1 MGTWVVPPRPAAYV
15 EEALL
20 SAILDGTFPPGSVLP
35 GERELAARLGVTRPT
50 LRETLRR
57 LERDGWVTI
66 RQGKPTR
73 VNDFWKEG
81 GLSAL
86 HALVRYAPR
95 LPPTF
100 VPNLLEVRVAM
111 APAYARAAVE
121 RNPDQVL
128 SVLAAAE
135 ALEDTPEAFAAYDWQ
150 LHRTLA
156 IASGNPVFTLILN
169 GFAGFYERMACRY
182 FLSAEARRASRSFY
196 ASLRRATLRG
206 DGVAAQR
213 ITRRAMRRSLVLW
226 EKAQADETQGGHP
239 CDAGTAG
246 GTTR

>member
-1 MGTWVVPPRPAAYV
+1 MPPRPAAYV
-15 EEALL
+15 EEALV

-81 GLSAL
+81 GLSVL
-86 HALVRYAPR
+86 HALVRYAR
-95 LPPTF
+95 ELPPGF

-121 RNPDQVL
+121 RNPEQVL
-128 SVLAAAE
+128 SVLVQAE
-135 ALEDTPEAFAAYDWQ
+135 ALEDTPEAFAAYDWH
-150 LHRTLA
+150 LHRALA
-156 IASGNPVFTLILN
+156 LASGNPVFTLILN
-169 GFAGFYERMACRY
+169 GFAGFYERMARRY
-182 FLSAEARRASRSFY
+182 FVSAEARRASRAFY
-196 ASLRRATLRG
+196 ASLRRAALRG
-206 DGVAAQR
+206 DGVAVQR
-213 ITRRAMRRSLVLW
+213 ITRRAMRRSLILW
-226 EKAQADETQGGHP
+226 EKAHANEAKGGNP

-246 GTTR
+246 GTMR